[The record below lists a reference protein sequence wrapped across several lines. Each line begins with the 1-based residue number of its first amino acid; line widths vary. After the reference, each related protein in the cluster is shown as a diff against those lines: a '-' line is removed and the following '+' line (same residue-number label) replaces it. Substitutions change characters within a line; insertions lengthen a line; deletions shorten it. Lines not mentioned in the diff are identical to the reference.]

1 MRSKVHALIASLF
14 LAMLLCVNAMG
25 QQPRKY
31 PPYTLVT
38 RYTQYDPHGET
49 VRVTTNTR
57 YQSSNGDWRSVGK
70 SGGVEFAT
78 LYRRGRGVYQ
88 SDSRTSRIIK
98 SMDHAPG
105 CPIRT
110 AEELRQDKNFAR
122 TEEVLGFTAYVLI
135 ESPAKELV
143 VEHYYVPE
151 LGGGTPFKQ
160 ITTYKNGPKF
170 VSEPI
175 SLTLGEPAA
184 IDVTGPDYYVVEQ
197 TPVFLRN
204 IGEHLLSKPEADYP
218 AEALV
223 HGWSGVVRVMVTVDE
238 TGAVIIVGALDGFAP
253 QSLRDAAMEAA
264 YKATFKPVIADGRAV
279 VAKGILDYRFTLP
292 K

>member
-1 MRSKVHALIASLF
+1 MRSRVHALIASLF
-14 LAMLLCVNAMG
+14 VAIFFCVNAIG
-25 QQPRKY
+25 QQPLKY

-38 RYTQYDPHGET
+38 RYTQYDANGET

-57 YQSSNGDWRSVGK
+57 YQSSSGDWRSVGK
-70 SGGVEFAT
+70 AGGVEFAS

-88 SDSRTSRIIK
+88 SDSRTNRIIK

-135 ESPAKELV
+135 ESRAKDLV

-160 ITTYKNGPKF
+160 VTTYKNGPKF
-170 VSEPI
+170 VSEPV
-175 SLTLGEPAA
+175 SVTLGEPAA
-184 IDVTGPDYYVVEQ
+184 IDVNGPNYYVVEQ
-197 TPVFLRN
+197 TPVFLKN

-218 AEALV
+218 AETLV
-223 HGWSGVVRVMVTVDE
+223 HGWSGVVRVMITVDE
-238 TGAVIIVGALDGFAP
+238 TGAVITVSALDGFAP
-253 QSLRDAAMEAA
+253 QSLREAAMEAA
-264 YKATFKPVIADGRAV
+264 YKATFNPVISEGRAV
-279 VAKGILDYRFTLP
+279 VAKGIIDYRFELP